1 MKNKQL
7 SKLIKFDTPT
17 ICNGLE
23 LIDSKFKL
31 RGYSKEKF
39 FCLNP
44 KIKPMVGY
52 AKTAKISSVKHNIKT
67 KSSIRVDYY
76 EYVNEGNFP
85 KISVVHDRHKNP
97 IGSFWG
103 EVNANIHK
111 KLGCLGVI
119 TNGSVRD
126 LDVIPKNFQF
136 LSKTLSPSHAEVSL
150 INFGKTVNVM
160 GVDVKNNDLIHAD
173 VHGFVTFSDDL
184 IDELLN
190 AIKFVVK
197 KEKIILDSCK
207 KKGFTFNAF
216 KKAFLKSQT
225 LKYTN
230 LQNKNKK

>member
-1 MKNKQL
+1 MKNN
-7 SKLIKFDTPT
+7 KLLKLQKFDTPT

-23 LIDSKFKL
+23 LLDASFKIK
-31 RGYSKEKF
+31 GYSKERF

-52 AKTAKISSVKHNIKT
+52 AKTAKISSLKHNKKT
-67 KSSIRVDYY
+67 KNSIRMDYY
-76 EYVNEGNFP
+76 EYVHKGDYP
-85 KISVVHDRHKNP
+85 KISVIYDQHKNP
-97 IGSFWG
+97 VGSFWG
-103 EVNANIHK
+103 EVNANIHH

-150 INFGKTVNVM
+150 MEFGTKVKVM
-160 GVDVKNNDLIHAD
+160 GMEIKDNDLIHAD
-173 VHGFVTFSDDL
+173 VHGAVSFNHEL

-190 AIKFVVK
+190 AIKFVES

-207 KKGFTFNAF
+207 TKNFTFAKF

-225 LKYTN
+225 LKY
-230 LQNKNKK
+230 KSK

>member
-44 KIKPMVGY
+44 NIKPIVGY

-67 KSSIRVDYY
+67 KSSSRVDYY

-190 AIKFVVK
+190 AIRFVEK

-207 KKGFTFNAF
+207 KNGFSFNVF

>member
-1 MKNKQL
+1 MKNNQL

-44 KIKPMVGY
+44 NIKPMVGY

-67 KSSIRVDYY
+67 KSSSRVDYY

-190 AIKFVVK
+190 AIRFVEK

-207 KKGFTFNAF
+207 KKDFTFNAF